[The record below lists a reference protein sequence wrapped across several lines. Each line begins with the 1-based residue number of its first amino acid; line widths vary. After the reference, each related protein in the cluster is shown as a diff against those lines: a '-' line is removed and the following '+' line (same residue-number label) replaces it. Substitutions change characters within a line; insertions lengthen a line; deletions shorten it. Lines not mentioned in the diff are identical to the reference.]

1 MDSTSKPSR
10 HFFLDWKK
18 LVYNLAFF
26 LNGLLIFLLL
36 FESRFVVP
44 LSMHSIGRIHPLVL
58 HFPLVVLMLYAFWTL
73 IIEKQESTRWN
84 YDLAETLLLIGTFT
98 AVVAAFS
105 GFILSK
111 EEGYQAE
118 TLFWHK
124 WLGIGISLV
133 SIIWYSWR
141 EYLAPW
147 KIPSKLVA
155 LSLLMLLLIGGH
167 LGGNLTH
174 GEDFLI
180 SPIQISSETGDKV
193 SMEQA
198 KVYDD
203 LVQPVLQQKC
213 YSCHNAEKSKGN
225 LQMQTKELLT
235 KGGKSG
241 RLWDTTKADLGI
253 LLSRVHLPLD
263 DKKHMPP
270 RGKVQLT
277 DEEVVLLAEW
287 IKAGSSFNQMVSS
300 LSVQSPVYSYAQNIL
315 GGSRTAEQYDFSAAD
330 ADKIKELNTNYRLIK
345 SLSAESPA
353 LFVNFY
359 NRANFKSE
367 DIKALLPLKEQI
379 VSMDLSKMPVKDE
392 DLQIL
397 SQFPEL
403 RKLILNFTDIEG
415 SALQELKQLT
425 KLRELSLSGTSVKVD
440 QVKAL
445 ENIPSLQKVYVWSTG
460 ISPDDLAKLKKEK
473 KISFET
479 GFRSDTL
486 ILPLNPP
493 IIENESPIISGNVAI
508 QLKHQIPGTTIRYT
522 LDGSEPDSV
531 NSPVY
536 SKPVA
541 INKNTKIKAKAY
553 KAGWYGS
560 KETGKYFFKSTYHI
574 DSVRLITTPDPK
586 YPAQRDAT
594 IANGIKSD
602 NSQSSG
608 KWLGYRDQDFQAY
621 LLFQKPVKAQS
632 VTLSMLRNIKG
643 FIFPPVRVEVWGGK
657 DEKSLKLLK
666 VLTPE
671 MPDEKT
677 GNGEGLS
684 LEADFQQQELSCIK
698 LVAKPLAKLPAWHPG
713 KGEKAWVF
721 VDEVFVN

>member
-36 FESRFVVP
+36 FEQRFVVP
-44 LSMHSIGRIHPLVL
+44 VWMHSIGRMHPLVL

-73 IIEKQESTRWN
+73 IVEKQESARWN
-84 YDLAETLLLIGTFT
+84 ADLAETLLLIGTFT

-111 EEGYQAE
+111 EEGYEAG

-133 SIIWYSWR
+133 SITWYGLR
-141 EYLAPW
+141 EHLAPW
-147 KIPSKLVA
+147 KMPSKVA
-155 LSLLMLLLIGGH
+155 ALLLLMLLFIGGH

-174 GEDFLI
+174 GEDFLLSPVQI
-180 SPIQISSETGDKV
+180 SPGTESKV

-225 LQMQTKELLT
+225 LQMQTKELLV

-241 RLWDTTKADLGI
+241 MLWDTTKADLGI
-253 LLSRVHLPLD
+253 LLGRVHLPLD

-287 IKAGSSFNQMVSS
+287 IKAGSSFSQMVSS
-300 LSVQSPVYSYAQNIL
+300 LSAQSPVYSYAQNIL
-315 GGSRTAEQYDFSAAD
+315 GGSRTEEQYDFSAAD

-403 RKLILNFTDIEG
+403 RKLILNFTDVEG
-415 SALQELKQLT
+415 STLQELKKLS
-425 KLRELSLSGTSVKVD
+425 KLRELSLSGTLVKLD

-445 ENIPSLQKVYVWSTG
+445 ENIPSLKKVYVWSTG
-460 ISPDDLAKLKKEK
+460 ISPDDLAKLRQEK
-473 KISFET
+473 KITFET

-493 IIENESPIISGNVAI
+493 IIENENPIISGNAAI

-522 LDGSEPDSV
+522 LDGSEPDSI

-541 INKNTKIKAKAY
+541 ISKNTKIKAKAY
-553 KAGWYGS
+553 KTGWYGS
-560 KETGKYFFKSTYHI
+560 KETGRYFFKSTYHI
-574 DSVRLITTPDPK
+574 DSVRLIAAPDPK

-594 IANGIKSD
+594 IANGIKSEG
-602 NSQSSG
+602 SPSSG

-621 LLFQKPVKAQS
+621 LFFKKPVKAQS

-643 FIFPPVRVEVWGGK
+643 FIFPPVRIEVWGGK

-677 GNGEGLS
+677 ANGESLS

-698 LVAKPLAKLPAWHPG
+698 LIAKPLAKLPAWHPS

>member
-1 MDSTSKPSR
+1 MDSTLKPSR
-10 HFFLDWKK
+10 HLFSDWKK
-18 LVYNLAFF
+18 LVYNLTFF
-26 LNGLLIFLLL
+26 LNGLLLFLLL
-36 FESRFVVP
+36 FEDRFVVP
-44 LSMHSIGRIHPLVL
+44 FWMQAVGRMHPLVL

-73 IIEKQESTRWN
+73 IVEKRESSRWN
-84 YDLAETLLLIGTFT
+84 ADLAETLLLIGTFT
-98 AVVAAFS
+98 AVIAAFS
-105 GFILSK
+105 GFVLSK
-111 EEGYQAE
+111 EEGYEAQ

-124 WLGIGISLV
+124 WLGIGISV
-133 SIIWYSWR
+133 ASIVWYSLR
-141 EYLAPW
+141 QYLAPW
-147 KIPSKLVA
+147 KIFSKLA
-155 LSLLMLLLIGGH
+155 AFSLLMLLLIGGH

-180 SPIQISSETGDKV
+180 SPIQSSGEPENKV
-193 SMEQA
+193 PIEQA

-213 YSCHNAEKSKGN
+213 YSCHNEEKSKGN
-225 LQMQTKELLT
+225 LQMQTKALLA

-241 RLWDTTKADLGI
+241 VLWDTTRADLG
-253 LLSRVHLPLD
+253 LLLNRVHLSLD

-277 DEEVVLLAEW
+277 DEEIVLLAEW
-287 IKAGSSFNQMVSS
+287 IKAGSRFDQMVSS
-300 LSVQSPVYSYAQNIL
+300 LSPQSAVYTYAQNIL
-315 GGSRTAEQYDFSAAD
+315 GGGRTEEQYDFSAAD
-330 ADKIKELNTNYRLIK
+330 ADKIQELNSTYRLIK
-345 SLSAESPA
+345 PLSAESPA

-367 DIKALLPLKEQI
+367 DVSALLPLKGQI

-392 DLQIL
+392 DLKIL
-397 SQFPEL
+397 GQFPEL
-403 RKLILNFTDIEG
+403 RKLILNFTDIKG
-415 SALQELKQLT
+415 GALGELKKLT
-425 KLRELSLSGTSVKVD
+425 KLRELSLSGTTVNLS
-440 QVKAL
+440 QVKKL
-445 ENIPSLQKVYVWSTG
+445 EEIPSLKKVYVWSTG
-460 ISPDDLAKLKKEK
+460 ISSEELAQLKKEK

-493 IIENESPIISGNVAI
+493 IIENEDQIISGNAAI
-508 QLKHQIPGTTIRYT
+508 RLKHQIPGTTIRYT
-522 LDGSEPDSV
+522 MDGSEPDSS
-531 NSPVY
+531 NSLVY
-536 SKPVA
+536 TKP
-541 INKNTKIKAKAY
+541 ISIGKNTKIKAKAY
-553 KAGWYGS
+553 KTGWYGS

-574 DSVRLITTPDPK
+574 DSVRLILAPDQK

-602 NSQSSG
+602 NSSSSG

-621 LLFQKPVKAQS
+621 LLFKKPVKAQN
-632 VTLSMLRNIKG
+632 VTLSMLRNVGG

-657 DEKSLKLLK
+657 DEKNLKLLK
-666 VLTPE
+666 VITPQ

-677 GNGEGLS
+677 GNVENLS
-684 LEADFQQQELSCIK
+684 IEADFQPQELSCIK
-698 LVAKPLAKLPAWHPG
+698 LIAKPLAKLPAWHKG